1 MTTPSTLTPYP
12 FRALVASRS
21 FGPNCP
27 DAVQRLVSA
36 GVELVANPWGRAPSE
51 EELAGIIG
59 DFDVLISGTEPV
71 TARVLDAAPRLKIIA
86 KHGVGF
92 DNIDLAAAKARG
104 IPVAIAGG
112 AITDSVADMTMAL
125 LLACA
130 RQIPQGDRAVREGR
144 WPRMVG
150 VELRDKTLGIVGLG
164 QIGRAVAVRAK
175 AFGMRLIAHDVFRD
189 ERFAQEHDVR
199 YWPLDALLAESDF
212 VTLHAPVTAE
222 SRHMINAE
230 ALAHMKPTAYLINT
244 ARGEL
249 VDEAAL
255 AQALRE
261 GRIAGAAC
269 DVFEKEPPGHHPL
282 LALDNFIAA
291 PHSAGQTHD
300 GLRKLGEATVDNILR
315 VLSGQAP
322 LHRIA

>member
-1 MTTPSTLTPYP
+1 M
-12 FRALVASRS
+12 VASRS

-36 GVELVANPWGRAPSE
+36 GVELVANPWGRSPSE
-51 EELAGIIG
+51 AELASVIG

-71 TARVLDAAPRLKIIA
+71 TARVLDAASRLKLIA

-92 DNIDLAAAKARG
+92 DNIDLAAARARG

-112 AITDSVADMTMAL
+112 AITDSVADMAMAL

-130 RQIPQGDRAVREGR
+130 RRIPQGDRAVREGR

-175 AFGMRLIAHDVFRD
+175 AFGMRLVAHDVFQD
-189 ERFAQEHDVR
+189 ERFAQEHGVR
-199 YWPLDALLAESDF
+199 YLPLDDLLAESDF
-212 VTLHAPVTAE
+212 VTLHAPVTDA

-230 ALAHMKPTAYLINT
+230 TLARMKPTAYLINT

-261 GRIAGAAC
+261 RRIAGAAC
-269 DVFEKEPPGHHPL
+269 DVFEKEPPGDSPL

-300 GLRKLGEATVDNILR
+300 GLRKLGEVTVENILR
-315 VLSGQAP
+315 VLGGRQP
-322 LHRIA
+322 LYRVA

>member
-1 MTTPSTLTPYP
+1 MY
-12 FRALVASRS
+12 RALVASRS

-27 DAVQRLVSA
+27 DAVQRLTSA

-51 EELAGIIG
+51 EELAGTIS
-59 DFDVLISGTEPV
+59 DFDALISGTEPV

-104 IPVAIAGG
+104 IPVAIAGS
-112 AITDSVADMTMAL
+112 AIIDSVADMAMAL

-130 RQIPQGDRAVREGR
+130 RQVPQGDRAVREGR

-150 VELRDKTLGIVGLG
+150 VELRDKTLGIIGLG
-164 QIGRAVAVRAK
+164 QIGRAVVVRAK
-175 AFGMRLIAHDVFRD
+175 AFGMRLITHDVLRD
-189 ERFAQEHDVR
+189 EHFAQEHGVR
-199 YWPLDALLAESDF
+199 YLPLDELLAESDF
-212 VTLHAPVTAE
+212 VTLHAPVTDE
-222 SRHMINAE
+222 SRHMINAK
-230 ALAHMKPTAYLINT
+230 ALARMKPTAYLINT

-255 AQALRE
+255 AQALHER
-261 GRIAGAAC
+261 RIAGAAC
-269 DVFEKEPPGHHPL
+269 DVFEKEPPGNHPL

-300 GLRKLGEATVDNILR
+300 GLRKLGEVTVDNILR
-315 VLSGQAP
+315 VLNGQAP
-322 LHRIA
+322 LHRVA

>member
-1 MTTPSTLTPYP
+1 MYQ
-12 FRALVASRS
+12 ALVASRS

-51 EELAGIIG
+51 EELASIIG

-71 TARVLDAAPRLKIIA
+71 TARVLDAASRLKLIA

-92 DNIDLAAAKARG
+92 DNIDLIAARARG

-112 AITDSVADMTMAL
+112 AITDSVADMTLAL

-164 QIGRAVAVRAK
+164 QIGRAVVVRAK
-175 AFGMRLIAHDVFRD
+175 AFGMRLVAHDVFQD
-189 ERFAQEHDVR
+189 ERFAQEHGVR
-199 YWPLDALLAESDF
+199 YLSLDDLLTESDF
-212 VTLHAPVTAE
+212 VTLHTPVTDA

-230 ALAHMKPTAYLINT
+230 TLARMKPTAYLINT

-249 VDEAAL
+249 VDEMAL

-261 GRIAGAAC
+261 RHIAGAAC
-269 DVFEKEPPGHHPL
+269 DVFEKEPPGDSPL
-282 LALDNFIAA
+282 LVLDNFIAA

-300 GLRKLGEATVDNILR
+300 GLRKLGEVTVENVLR
-315 VLSGQAP
+315 VLGGQAP
-322 LHRIA
+322 LHRVA

>member
-1 MTTPSTLTPYP
+1 
-12 FRALVASRS
+12 
-21 FGPNCP
+21 
-27 DAVQRLVSA
+27 VQRLVAS
-36 GVELVANPWGRAPSE
+36 GVELVANPLGRAPSE
-51 EELAGIIG
+51 EELAGVIG
-59 DFDVLISGTEPV
+59 DFDILISGTEPV
-71 TARVLDAAPRLKIIA
+71 TARVLDAAPKLKIIA

-92 DNIDLAAAKARG
+92 DNIDLAAAKTRG

-112 AITDSVADMTMAL
+112 AITDSVADMAMAL

-144 WPRMVG
+144 WPRIVG

-175 AFGMRLIAHDVFRD
+175 AFGMRLVAHDVFRD

-199 YWPLDALLAESDF
+199 YLPLDDLLAESDF
-212 VTLHAPVTAE
+212 VTLHAPVTDE
-222 SRHMINAE
+222 SRRMINAE
-230 ALAHMKPTAYLINT
+230 TLALMKPTAYLINT

-255 AQALRE
+255 VQALRE
-261 GRIAGAAC
+261 RRIAGAAC
-269 DVFEKEPPGHHPL
+269 DVFAQEPPGDHPL

-291 PHSAGQTHD
+291 PHSAGQTYD
-300 GLRKLGEATVDNILR
+300 GLRKLGEVTVDNILR
-315 VLSGQAP
+315 VLNGQAP
-322 LHRIA
+322 VYRVA